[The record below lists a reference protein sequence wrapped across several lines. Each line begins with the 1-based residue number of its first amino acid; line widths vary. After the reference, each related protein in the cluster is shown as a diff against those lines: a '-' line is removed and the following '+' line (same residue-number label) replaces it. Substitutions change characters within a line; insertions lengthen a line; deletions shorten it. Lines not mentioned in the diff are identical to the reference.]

1 MGMIVLSTKDALK
14 KILGSIQYF
23 GGTLTADKGFYFLCN
38 PENHKN
44 SGVTFT
50 GDIVEGCR
58 LALNP
63 KWHVLKEIVEDDNE
77 EVADAKLLAVLS
89 AELGSKRY

>member
-1 MGMIVLSTKDALK
+1 MGMIVLSSKDALK

-23 GGTLTADKGFYFLCN
+23 DCTVTVDRGFYFLCD
-38 PENHKN
+38 PWNHKN
-44 SGVTFT
+44 SNATFT
-50 GDIVEGCR
+50 GNIVEECR

-77 EVADAKLLAVLS
+77 EVADAKLLTVLS